1 MCTVTYHPS
10 GGGYRLMMNRDEK
23 RSREEAGLFRSRDSA
38 EPGLSYPVDAVS
50 GGSWTGLN
58 QWGMGAALLNRYQA
72 STIAGSRSRGEIIPS
87 ALASGGIAEVVAKL
101 RALPVLEFD
110 GFDLLL
116 AYPGGV
122 FHISWDGRSYR
133 GQPLSTSQSLML
145 TSSSE
150 RLQSVSRYRYR
161 LFRQWLAS
169 GEEQSHF
176 HWRQEQGQETSAVL
190 MSRAQVHTKSIVSI
204 VVERDVAQLSYF
216 PQQLLSA
223 NQPSKLSEALTSHYN
238 VKPEFDSSDLPD
250 RWDIN
255 YCSKIHQPQQWPLQR
270 SQAS

>member
-10 GGGYRLMMNRDEK
+10 GSGYRLMMNRDEK
-23 RSREEAGLFRSRDSA
+23 RSREEAGLFQSLDSA
-38 EPGLSYPVDAVS
+38 EPYLTYPVDAVS
-50 GGSWTGLN
+50 GGSWIGLN
-58 QWGMGAALLNRYQA
+58 QWGVGAALLNRYQA
-72 STIAGSRSRGEIIPS
+72 VTIARPRSRGEIIPR
-87 ALASGGIAEVVAKL
+87 ALAGGEIAEVLALL
-101 RALPVLEFD
+101 RVLPVLEFN

-122 FHISWDGRSYR
+122 FHISWDGRRYR
-133 GQPLSTSQSLML
+133 GQPLSMSQSLML

-176 HWRQEQGQETSAVL
+176 HWQQEPGQETSAVL
-190 MSRAQVHTKSIVSI
+190 LSRTQVHTKSIVSI
-204 VVERDVAQLSYF
+204 VVERDVARLNYF

-223 NQPSKLSEALTSHYN
+223 NKPSKLSEALTSRYN
-238 VKPEFDSSDLPD
+238 VSPEIGCRDLPD

-255 YCSKIHQPQQWPLQR
+255 YRSTINQPHQWPLKR
-270 SQAS
+270 LRAS